1 MNFFDEKTAFVSKN
15 YDLSDDHYQVLTHL
29 FEALGK
35 DIQSNLVAQLRSERD
50 YRLSRYNQNLLM
62 QLPKHML
69 IAVKSKIK
77 KACLSLEPKERFDVY
92 DIQAK
97 KQFHYSNL
105 SEVNLTCFKVN
116 HVDLTT
122 TSTQVSLQTDAPTE
136 LNHNVF
142 DLWINP
148 LLWKQAEFKL
158 CQLKEMLLKEN
169 KIKVR
174 VIYDDGTQ
182 KEVLATVY
190 NSDAYTLGL
199 NDKTR
204 LDLLSPEFSLKLSIE
219 LSQIPVTETTAK
231 VKEMMLMFPVGI
243 YDRADFFELISQK
256 DRLFITN
263 IIPLFNLFEAYSTS
277 QKIDQRYD
285 KIPLLHPEDPE
296 ARACYV
302 HQVWVNNQP
311 SAIPT
316 NLSRLDKSRSP
327 ENDFR
332 NLFSNKP
339 FNHRLSESFSAGTT
353 DQPYKDYYNH
363 TVSEYVFHKHV
374 GKLSYSPKDIN
385 EALDIE
391 KRIFAKVEWTQ
402 KAEHGSLIKVSTNSF
417 TTQSAHFELIALKSE
432 LRLNSFRHIDR
443 VVQVFRAFSDLD
455 IRNNDGFLLAL
466 KFLYGEENA
475 ERYQFFKSVIKAV
488 NYDHVS
494 NVLVIEAAYP
504 HYYAYVR
511 YVANVVTR
519 FFYINSPQ
527 VVEVKVFV
535 R

>member
-1 MNFFDEKTAFVSKN
+1 MNFFDEKSTFVNKR

-77 KACLSLEPKERFDVY
+77 KACLNLEPKEHFDVY

-97 KQFHYSNL
+97 KRFHYSNL
-105 SEVNLTCFKVN
+105 SEVNLTCFKVD
-116 HVDLTT
+116 HVDLTST
-122 TSTQVSLQTDAPTE
+122 LTQVSLQTDVATE

-142 DLWINP
+142 DLWVNP

-158 CQLKEMLLKEN
+158 CQLKEMALQER

-174 VIYDDGTQ
+174 VTYDDGTQ

-219 LSQIPVTETTAK
+219 LSQIPVTETTTK
-231 VKEMMLMFPVGI
+231 VKQILLMFPVGI

-256 DRLFITN
+256 DRLFVTN

-285 KIPLLHPEDPE
+285 KIPLLHPEDPD

-302 HQVWVNNQP
+302 HQVWVNNQ
-311 SAIPT
+311 
-316 NLSRLDKSRSP
+316 L
-327 ENDFR
+327 
-332 NLFSNKP
+332 
-339 FNHRLSESFSAGTT
+339 
-353 DQPYKDYYNH
+353 YKDYYNH

-385 EALDIE
+385 EALDVE
-391 KRIFAKVEWTQ
+391 KRVFAKVDWTQ
-402 KAEHGSLIKVSTNSF
+402 KSEHGSLIKVSTNSF
-417 TTQSAHFELIALKSE
+417 TTQSTHFELITLKSE
-432 LRLNSFRHIDR
+432 YRLNSFRHIDR

-455 IRNNDGFLLAL
+455 IRKNNGFLLAL

-475 ERYQFFKSVIKAV
+475 EKYQFFKSVIRAIY
-488 NYDHVS
+488 YDHVS
-494 NVLVIEAAYP
+494 NVLFIEATYP

-511 YVANVVTR
+511 YIAYVVTR

-535 R
+535 K

>member
-77 KACLSLEPKERFDVY
+77 KACLSLEPKERFDIY

-105 SEVNLTCFKVN
+105 SEVNLTCFKVD

-311 SAIPT
+311 
-316 NLSRLDKSRSP
+316 
-327 ENDFR
+327 
-332 NLFSNKP
+332 
-339 FNHRLSESFSAGTT
+339 
-353 DQPYKDYYNH
+353 YKDYYNH

>member
-35 DIQSNLVAQLRSERD
+35 DIQSNLVAQLRNERD

-105 SEVNLTCFKVN
+105 SEVNLTCFKVD

-174 VIYDDGTQ
+174 VIYDDGAQ

-263 IIPLFNLFEAYSTS
+263 IVPLFNLFEAYSTS
-277 QKIDQRYD
+277 QKIDERYD

-302 HQVWVNNQP
+302 HQVWVNN
-311 SAIPT
+311 
-316 NLSRLDKSRSP
+316 
-327 ENDFR
+327 
-332 NLFSNKP
+332 
-339 FNHRLSESFSAGTT
+339 
-353 DQPYKDYYNH
+353 QPYKDYYNH

-494 NVLVIEAAYP
+494 NVLVIEATYP

-535 R
+535 K

>member
-105 SEVNLTCFKVN
+105 SEVNLTCFKVD

-142 DLWINP
+142 DLWVNP
-148 LLWKQAEFKL
+148 LLWKQGEFKL

-169 KIKVR
+169 KIKVC

-263 IIPLFNLFEAYSTS
+263 VIPLFNLFEAYSTS
-277 QKIDQRYD
+277 QKIDERYD

-302 HQVWVNNQP
+302 HQVWVNN
-311 SAIPT
+311 
-316 NLSRLDKSRSP
+316 
-327 ENDFR
+327 
-332 NLFSNKP
+332 
-339 FNHRLSESFSAGTT
+339 
-353 DQPYKDYYNH
+353 QPYKDYYNH

-417 TTQSAHFELIALKSE
+417 NTQSAHFELIALKSE

-475 ERYQFFKSVIKAV
+475 ERYQFFKSVIKSV

-527 VVEVKVFV
+527 VVEVKVLV
-535 R
+535 K

>member
-1 MNFFDEKTAFVSKN
+1 MNFLDEKTTFVSKN

-105 SEVNLTCFKVN
+105 SEVNLTCFKVD

-136 LNHNVF
+136 LNHNVL

-158 CQLKEMLLKEN
+158 CQLKEMLLKDN

-174 VIYDDGTQ
+174 VIYDDGAQ
-182 KEVLATVY
+182 KEVLAMVY

-219 LSQIPVTETTAK
+219 LSQIPVVETTAK
-231 VKEMMLMFPVGI
+231 VKEMRLVFPVGI

-263 IIPLFNLFEAYSTS
+263 IISLFNLFEAYSTS
-277 QKIDQRYD
+277 QKIDERYD
-285 KIPLLHPEDPE
+285 KIPLLHPEDPD

-302 HQVWVNNQP
+302 HQVWVNN
-311 SAIPT
+311 
-316 NLSRLDKSRSP
+316 
-327 ENDFR
+327 
-332 NLFSNKP
+332 
-339 FNHRLSESFSAGTT
+339 
-353 DQPYKDYYNH
+353 QPYKDYYNH

-417 TTQSAHFELIALKSE
+417 TTQSAHFELIALKPE

-488 NYDHVS
+488 HYDHVS

-504 HYYAYVR
+504 HYYAYVQ

-527 VVEVKVFV
+527 VVEVKVLV
-535 R
+535 K

>member
-105 SEVNLTCFKVN
+105 SEVNLTCFKVD
-116 HVDLTT
+116 HVNLTT

-174 VIYDDGTQ
+174 VIYDDGAQ

-263 IIPLFNLFEAYSTS
+263 IVPLFNLFEAYSTS
-277 QKIDQRYD
+277 QKIDERYD
-285 KIPLLHPEDPE
+285 KIPLLHPEDPD

-302 HQVWVNNQP
+302 HQVWVNN
-311 SAIPT
+311 
-316 NLSRLDKSRSP
+316 
-327 ENDFR
+327 
-332 NLFSNKP
+332 
-339 FNHRLSESFSAGTT
+339 
-353 DQPYKDYYNH
+353 QPYKDYYNH

-527 VVEVKVFV
+527 VVEAKVFV
-535 R
+535 K

>member
-105 SEVNLTCFKVN
+105 SEVNLTCFKVD

-263 IIPLFNLFEAYSTS
+263 VIPLFNLFEAYSTS
-277 QKIDQRYD
+277 QKIDERYD

-302 HQVWVNNQP
+302 HQVWVNN
-311 SAIPT
+311 
-316 NLSRLDKSRSP
+316 
-327 ENDFR
+327 
-332 NLFSNKP
+332 
-339 FNHRLSESFSAGTT
+339 
-353 DQPYKDYYNH
+353 QPYKDYYNH

-443 VVQVFRAFSDLD
+443 VVQVFRSFSDLD

-527 VVEVKVFV
+527 VVEVKVLV
-535 R
+535 K